1 MEIASL
7 NICDTN
13 FEICFA
19 NIKLDKTIYNLTY
32 IIIDTTPSN
41 SVIFQIYL
49 PDICKAQLVMSPN
62 YEVTVKMIQKLQIFF
77 QSFKQKNIITIILN
91 VKIAIE
97 KRNDF

>member
-19 NIKLDKTIYNLTY
+19 NIKLDKTINLTY

-49 PDICKAQLVMSPN
+49 PDICKGPLLMSPN
-62 YEVTVKMIQKLQIFF
+62 YEVTFKMIQKLQI
-77 QSFKQKNIITIILN
+77 SFNLSNKKT
-91 VKIAIE
+91 
-97 KRNDF
+97 